1 MFLGAKRGA
10 DRVIAGRAI
19 PGRLII
25 GAPRVAADAT
35 LPGKLSAA
43 IQIKVICGLFSY
55 VAATTAIACAAPSC

>member
-1 MFLGAKRGA
+1 MALGAKRGA

-43 IQIKVICGLFSY
+43 TQIKSNMRFVFIRY
-55 VAATTAIACAAPSC
+55 